1 METTEIQGSGEAAVE
16 AMAERLAHAPDL
28 ADLSPEEL
36 AAVARAALGFR
47 LVNKMNRRADL
58 AGIDYAQERAAFLA
72 QAGRTGSEATRRTYA
87 AALDRLEEWTR
98 REGARLFDLSTK
110 DADTWAVDLL
120 GERKKDGAG
129 LSSATIR
136 KTIAAASSFYSFLE
150 RRYTAIRNPFRG
162 SKARPAKKAARKLE
176 IPEPEELE
184 KILEELKP
192 APRAAAVLMYRRG
205 LRVGALPSLAI
216 RAGRFTATTKG
227 KGQAGEMPAEALA
240 AIAAAE
246 LDTRAPFAGWN
257 AQRLADAFRYATK
270 SLHARGEIRAAYSVH
285 DLRHAYAVAEY
296 RKDRDIYRVS
306 RLLGHASIQV
316 TETYLRGLGEID

>member
-1 METTEIQGSGEAAVE
+1 METTEIRGSGDASVE

-47 LVNKMNRRADL
+47 LVDRMNRRADL

-110 DADTWAVDLL
+110 DADTWAVSLP
-120 GERKKDGAG
+120 GA
-129 LSSATIR
+129 SATKR

-184 KILEELKP
+184 RILEELKP

-205 LRVGALPSLAI
+205 LRVGALPSLAV

-227 KGQAGEMPAEALA
+227 KAQAGEMPAEALDAIKA
-240 AIAAAE
+240 AG
-246 LDTRAPFAGWN
+246 LDSREPFAAWN